1 MFAPF
6 SRALTFQIYSE
17 KDFLTVSMP
26 LQTTKLFR
34 VLPVANDGNRF
45 MTCIIP
51 ITQIYDAYR
60 VPCNICGEFV
70 ISPAAVITFSLLLV
84 TVISTAVLNRGKRI
98 RANDHNVSPVV
109 SVLKKTLIRF
119 DWFGSFLRVV
129 EIIWIIWQNC
139 STSSYVHVVNHKN
152 DKFEISLV
160 ICNKATKCT
169 WYAKISRVKYSS

>member
-6 SRALTFQIYSE
+6 SRALTLQIYSE

-34 VLPVANDGNRF
+34 VLPVANNGNRS

-98 RANDHNVSPVV
+98 SANDYNVSPVV
-109 SVLKKTLIRF
+109 SVLKKISNTIRSI
-119 DWFGSFLRVV
+119 WFVLENR
-129 EIIWIIWQNC
+129 
-139 STSSYVHVVNHKN
+139 
-152 DKFEISLV
+152 
-160 ICNKATKCT
+160 
-169 WYAKISRVKYSS
+169 